1 MSVVALPRG
10 RWLRRFPLQ
19 LIGRRLIPRQIP
31 FLVGAILMVSVLVLG
46 IVSLQAVLSETSFEM
61 REMSKKATQLQS
73 EYSRLKLMVAELSSP
88 ERVAREARRLG
99 LTFPTQV
106 RTLSVALPRGSDRRA
121 PLSISPTLSSSGEL
135 EERS

>member
-10 RWLRRFPLQ
+10 RWLRRPRLR
-19 LIGRRLIPRQIP
+19 LVGRRLIPRQLA
-31 FLVGAILMVSVLVLG
+31 FLVRAILVVSILVLG

-61 REMSKKATQLQS
+61 RELSRKATQLQS

-88 ERVAREARRLG
+88 ERVAGEARKLG
-99 LTFPTQV
+99 LTIPASV
-106 RTLSVALPRGSDRRA
+106 RTLSVELPPGSQPRQR
-121 PLSISPTLSSSGEL
+121 LSAGPSLSSSGEL